1 MTARPLTL
9 VSPGLV
15 AVGGALAAAMAGAL
29 LVHDVPLGLALL
41 AACCYLPILLLNL
54 PLAVVLW
61 IPIVSL
67 EYSMLLGPAPFLASL
82 AVVLCWLG
90 VERSRTAVRELVDRR
105 PVVVAGVVLLLI
117 WMLLSVG
124 WASDTGVAWE
134 QVRLW
139 ALTIV
144 TFLVVA
150 TALRTPRHLRL
161 AAVAYVAGA
170 LLSFALGSLLGLT
183 TSPDEFDGNLRLAGG
198 AGDPNY
204 TAAQLVPAAALAI
217 GLLPGVRDPL
227 ARLGLVGALVAL
239 LAGLIATQS
248 RGGLIAAA
256 VAAVVAVLLAG
267 PFRGRALAAVGLSIL
282 VCGLVFSASPAA
294 VERITDFE
302 AGGTGREELWLV
314 GWRVVADHPLV
325 GVGLGGF
332 QEAAPGYVREPGAL
346 EWVNLIAEDPHV
358 AHNIVL
364 QSAAELGIPATAL
377 LLLVMGICVHAGLVA
392 ARRFEAGGRRALGI
406 LARAGVVAS
415 IGTLT
420 ASMFISNGS
429 DKRIWILLGFNLA
442 CLAVARAH
450 EHRGLAASTPLPRE
464 A

>member
-1 MTARPLTL
+1 M
-9 VSPGLV
+9 
-15 AVGGALAAAMAGAL
+15 
-29 LVHDVPLGLALL
+29 
-41 AACCYLPILLLNL
+41 
-54 PLAVVLW
+54 LW

-90 VERSRTAVRELVDRR
+90 VESSRTAAGELVGRR

-117 WMLLSVG
+117 WLLLSVG

-134 QVRLW
+134 KVRLW

-150 TALRTPRHLRL
+150 TTLRTPRHLRL

-239 LAGLIATQS
+239 LAGLIATRS

-282 VCGLVFSASPAA
+282 VFGLVFSASPAA
-294 VERITDFE
+294 AERITTSRLVAPGARSCGWWD
-302 AGGTGREELWLV
+302 GGWSRTTRWWAS
-314 GWRVVADHPLV
+314 GWAASRRR
-325 GVGLGGF
+325 
-332 QEAAPGYVREPGAL
+332 APGYVREPGAL
-346 EWVNLIAEDPHV
+346 RWVNLIAEDPHT
-358 AHNIVL
+358 AHKIVL
-364 QSAAELGIPATAL
+364 QSASELGIPATAL

-392 ARRFEAGGRRALGI
+392 GRRFEAGGRRALGI